1 MRFQASHW
9 LACVLVCSAVLAA
22 AAWRGPDSRPGR
34 VLAAAQDSTPLGQA
48 RAGIAAVYHPGP
60 EYRAYSEADEEA
72 DRRSKEGRYP
82 KHTHEHTKPRHDD
95 ADNHKERYGPYNP
108 YPEPRLEY
116 EPREE
121 GPERH
126 HSRHPDEDEYQHR
139 PHDDRQPGS
148 YPEPSY
154 SRDDS
159 HDKPPYERPEQ
170 RSAYQQPPYEKQVSY
185 NKPPYEDK
193 ASYQQPGYGQQRRQE
208 QDYKPYQPYED
219 SSRPAY
225 GKDGYDRDGPYD
237 AAPPSKGYNRR
248 EEEYDAPYDPYGG
261 EGSYGKPKSHICL
274 QEQKRT
280 TVPRTDTDDALSVKF
295 T

>member
-34 VLAAAQDSTPLGQA
+34 VLAAAQDSSPLGQA

-72 DRRSKEGRYP
+72 DRRSKEGSRYP
-82 KHTHEHTKPRHDD
+82 KHGHSKPHHDE
-95 ADNHKERYGPYNP
+95 ADDHKEGYGPYNP
-108 YPEPRLEY
+108 YPEPRPEY
-116 EPREE
+116 QPREE
-121 GPERH
+121 DPERYT
-126 HSRHPDEDEYQHR
+126 SRHYSDKDDQHR
-139 PHDDRQPGS
+139 GPHDD
-148 YPEPSY
+148 PSY

-159 HDKPPYERPEQ
+159 HDKPPYEKPEQ
-170 RSAYQQPPYEKQVSY
+170 HSAYEQPPYHEKQDSY
-185 NKPPYEDK
+185 YNNKPS
-193 ASYQQPGYGQQRRQE
+193 SYQQQPAQREQRQQE
-208 QDYKPYQPYED
+208 QQDSYYKPYHSYEED
-219 SSRPAY
+219 SSSSPAY
-225 GKDGYDRDGPYD
+225 GKDSYYDRDGPYD
-237 AAPPSKGYNRR
+237 SYNSRG

-280 TVPRTDTDDALSVKF
+280 TVPRTQADDQLTSKF